1 MLPPNTVEI
10 TALTKKEIEQ
20 AKGFEQWF
28 RTVEITK
35 EQCRE
40 LQLRPELVGIWI
52 NTRSLGNPKWT
63 PYLNNDWVI
72 SSLPNACEWRIQA
85 HDYRHY
91 FGEVVDLATKV
102 EGQYL
107 RYLDNA
113 FQTVCHTGCYHIH
126 RVEMGYSNHCKSGT
140 EPECKQWLIDHFT
153 AIAAKDLP
161 NYNLKFI
168 FS

>member
-1 MLPPNTVEI
+1 MLPLNTVPI
-10 TALTKKEIEQ
+10 TAE
-20 AKGFEQWF
+20 
-28 RTVEITK
+28 
-35 EQCRE
+35 E
-40 LQLRPELVGIWI
+40 LQGLNSKGIILTIWVYYLKEWNLRL
-52 NTRSLGNPKWT
+52 NTFHIDNLSAYKF
-63 PYLNNDWVI
+63 
-72 SSLPNACEWRIQA
+72 RIAA

>member
-10 TALTKKEIEQ
+10 TAEELKQ
-20 AKGFEQWF
+20 L
-28 RTVEITK
+28 K
-35 EQCRE
+35 EQGIDLLVYFKFCGE
-40 LQLRPELVGIWI
+40 WNTTVLSSPMIEDFLNDDLPETYPI
-52 NTRSLGNPKWT
+52 
-63 PYLNNDWVI
+63 
-72 SSLPNACEWRIQA
+72 AA

-91 FGEVVDLATKV
+91 FGEVVDLASKV
-102 EGQYL
+102 NDGYL
-107 RYLDNA
+107 TYLGSDFKYDNDYDELTYCIREVSTSLTQ
-113 FQTVCHTGCYHIH
+113 F
-126 RVEMGYSNHCKSGT
+126 EGT

>member
-1 MLPPNTVEI
+1 MLPPNTVPI
-10 TALTKKEIEQ
+10 TRQ
-20 AKGFEQWF
+20 
-28 RTVEITK
+28 
-35 EQCRE
+35 E
-40 LQLRPELVGIWI
+40 LQE
-52 NTRSLGNPKWT
+52 
-63 PYLNNDWVI
+63 
-72 SSLPNACEWRIQA
+72 LPNAVIVHAYTIPTNWIYNAANFYRFRDAEFSGTFRIAA

>member
-1 MLPPNTVEI
+1 MIPPNTVPI

-52 NTRSLGNPKWT
+52 NTHSLGYPKWQA
-63 PYLNNDWVI
+63 YLNRDWVI
-72 SSLPNACEWRIQA
+72 SSLPNACEWRINA

-91 FGEVVDLATKV
+91 FGEVVDLASNR
-102 EGQYL
+102 EEAYL
-107 RYLDNA
+107 EYLGND
-113 FQTVCHTGCYHIH
+113 FRFEDDEDVW
-126 RVEMGYSNHCKSGT
+126 RVRDTATSLTQFKGT
-140 EPECKQWLIDHFT
+140 EQACKQGLIDHFT

-161 NYNLKFI
+161 NYNIKFI